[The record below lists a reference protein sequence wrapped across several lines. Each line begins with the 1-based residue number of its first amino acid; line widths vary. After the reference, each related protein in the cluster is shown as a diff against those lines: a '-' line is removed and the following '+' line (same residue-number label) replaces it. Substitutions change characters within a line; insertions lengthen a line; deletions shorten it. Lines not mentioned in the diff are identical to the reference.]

1 MAINTVKVTA
11 DKVKKR
17 KLALKKSKIIILILI
32 LFLLAVFLILG
43 LIYNGG
49 KFTVTLDPQLELDTG
64 FIIYEDLEEKR
75 SQRRLFATEL
85 DFMDNIS
92 VKWLPNN
99 LHEHSGGSN
108 NGQNYISYTF
118 YGENT
123 SDHIINYWYEIDI
136 DDVVRNVDEAIRIM
150 IYHNGEKTIYAKL
163 NGDTLEAE
171 KDTVAFHSDEIAV
184 LEQRKSMNPNEI
196 DKFTIVI
203 WLEGDDPDC
212 LNNLIGGEIK
222 MHMDIYEEHIDENKL
237 KGGEKTDSS
246 SDNV

>member
-11 DKVKKR
+11 EKLKRRKKS
-17 KLALKKSKIIILILI
+17 LKNSKIIVLTLFIILLI
-32 LFLLAVFLILG
+32 IFLLLG
-43 LIYNGG
+43 FVYNGG

-75 SQRRLFATEL
+75 SQRRLFASEL
-85 DFMDNIS
+85 EFMDNIS
-92 VKWLPNN
+92 VKWLPSD
-99 LHEHSGGSN
+99 LHEHAGGSN

-123 SDHIINYWYEIDI
+123 SGHIINYWYEIDI
-136 DDVVRNVDEAIRIM
+136 DDVIRNVDEAIRIM
-150 IYHNGEKTIYAKL
+150 VYHNGDKTIYGKM
-163 NGDTLEAE
+163 NGDTNKPE
-171 KDTVAFHSDEIAV
+171 KDTVPFYSDKIPV
-184 LEQRKSMNPNEI
+184 LEQRKSMNPGDI

-222 MHMDIYEEHIDENKL
+222 MHMDIYEEHIDEDKL
-237 KGGEKTDSS
+237 NEENASE
-246 SDNV
+246 NVG